1 MWRFCLGSGC
11 KSQLTDPFVFLLFWL
26 FWFLLTPS
34 LCILSVLWR
43 ALSCLFPFYCL
54 LSLVFILCPR
64 PILATRSLSP
74 PLALLVPPIIKTL
87 VLCVFPPS
95 RLPSALFS
103 LFSTVTFCCPF
114 PPGVLS
120 VVRLLTCAVALRV
133 YLFSLVICGCNK
145 LVGKSFSILSL
156 SSSLVSCI
164 TQHLLLT
171 FLSVSLYSCL
181 SLFFSSFFA
190 CTRCFNSMCF
200 VLHYTV
206 VCYRE
211 PGRVSPDVNVCVHC
225 IGVTSAQC
233 CIAFI
238 ALHACLIVWSCVRL
252 LCKYPYSSKF
262 VWFGSCLT
270 ELLEWNL

>member
-1 MWRFCLGSGC
+1 MVVKVSLQTICNNPS
-11 KSQLTDPFVFLLFWL
+11 FVFLLFWL

-103 LFSTVTFCCPF
+103 TVTFCCPF

-181 SLFFSSFFA
+181 SLFFSSLFLPA
-190 CTRCFNSMCF
+190 PDASTVCVLCFITLSYVTGSLGEWAQMWTFVCIVL
-200 VLHYTV
+200 VLH
-206 VCYRE
+206 R
-211 PGRVSPDVNVCVHC
+211 H
-225 IGVTSAQC
+225 SA
-233 CIAFI
+233 
-238 ALHACLIVWSCVRL
+238 VL
-252 LCKYPYSSKF
+252 LLSHF
-262 VWFGSCLT
+262 MHV
-270 ELLEWNL
+270 